1 MSFTARDLDPLVRGD
16 DWTIKLVLKSGSNAL
31 DITGYSYKMTL
42 KSDIDDADPGALQLS
57 ATPSVAESP
66 TEASQ
71 GILYITATDTQTDSL
86 EAKTYNY
93 DVQQKDSS
101 GKIQTLLIGKV
112 KVVKD
117 VTRSTT

>member
-16 DWTIKLVLKSGSNAL
+16 DWTIKLVLKSGNSPL
-31 DITGYSYKMTL
+31 DITGYTYKMTL
-42 KSDIDDADPGALQLS
+42 KANIDDADPGALQLS
-57 ATPSVAESP
+57 ATPSVADSP

-93 DVQQKDSS
+93 DVQQKDGT

>member
-16 DWTIKLVLKSGSNAL
+16 DWTIKLVLKNGSNAL
-31 DITGYSYKMTL
+31 DITGYTYKMTL
-42 KSDIDDADPGALQLS
+42 KANIDDADPGALQLS
-57 ATPSVAESP
+57 ATPSVADSP

-93 DVQQKDSS
+93 DVQQKDDA

>member
-16 DWTIKLVLKSGSNAL
+16 DWTIKLVLKNGSNAL
-31 DITGYSYKMTL
+31 DINGYTYKMTL
-42 KSDIDDADPGALQLS
+42 KANIDDADPGALQLS
-57 ATPSVAESP
+57 ATPSVADSP

-93 DVQQKDSS
+93 DVQQKDDA

>member
-16 DWTIKLVLKSGSNAL
+16 DWTIKLVLKNGSNAL
-31 DITGYSYKMTL
+31 DITGYTYKMTL
-42 KSDIDDADPGALQLS
+42 KANIDDADPGALQLS
-57 ATPSVAESP
+57 ATPSVADSP

-93 DVQQKDSS
+93 DVQQKDDE

>member
-1 MSFTARDLDPLVRGD
+1 MSYTARDLDPLVRGD
-16 DWTIKLVLKSGSNAL
+16 DWTIRLALKSGGSPL
-31 DITGYSYKMTL
+31 DITGYTYKMTL
-42 KSDIDDADPGALQLS
+42 KTNIDDADPGALQLT
-57 ATPSVAESP
+57 ATPSVATSP

-86 EAKTYNY
+86 EAGTYNY
-93 DVQQKDSS
+93 DVQQKDDT

-117 VTRSTT
+117 VTRSTS

>member
-1 MSFTARDLDPLVRGD
+1 MSFTSRDLDPLVRGD
-16 DWTIKLVLKSGSNAL
+16 DWTIKLVLKSGGSAL
-31 DITGYSYKMTL
+31 DITDYTYKMTL
-42 KSDIDDADPGALQLS
+42 KGNIDDADPGDLQLT
-57 ATPSVAESP
+57 ATASVADSP

-71 GILYITATDTQTDSL
+71 GILYIVATDTQTDSL

>member
-16 DWTIKLVLKSGSNAL
+16 DWTIKLVLKSGNSPL
-31 DITGYSYKMTL
+31 DITGYTYKMTL
-42 KSDIDDADPGALQLS
+42 KANIDDADPGALQLS
-57 ATPSVAESP
+57 ATPSVAGSP

-93 DVQQKDSS
+93 DVQQKDNT

-117 VTRSTT
+117 VTRSTS

>member
-16 DWTIKLVLKSGSNAL
+16 DWTIKLVLKSGSSPL
-31 DITGYSYKMTL
+31 DITGYSYKFTL
-42 KSDIDDADPGALQLS
+42 KANIDDADPGALQLS
-57 ATPSVAESP
+57 ATPSVLDSP

-71 GILYITATDTQTDSL
+71 GILYITATDTQTDPL
-86 EAKTYNY
+86 EARTYNY
-93 DVQQKDSS
+93 DVQQKDST

-117 VTRSTT
+117 VTRSTS